1 MIIKGSCL
9 CGKVKYEVNDAECFP
24 ISYCH
29 CENCRKTHGAAFGS
43 SICFKKAD
51 FRWLQ
56 GEELVT
62 QYESSP
68 LTYRCFC
75 SCCGSPLA
83 AFEDKEIL
91 CVSLGSTDGDPG
103 LRPEFH
109 IYVSSKAE
117 WYEISDDLPQFELR
131 SPDTRPPIE
140 QFDK

>member
-9 CGKVKYEVNDAECFP
+9 CQAVIYEVNDAECFP

-29 CENCRKTHGAAFGS
+29 CENCRKAHGAAFGS
-43 SICFKKAD
+43 SVCFKKAD
-51 FRWLQ
+51 FGWIQ

-62 QYESSP
+62 YYESSP

-75 SCCGSPLA
+75 SRCGSPLA

-91 CVSLGSTDGDPG
+91 CISLGSTDGDMG

-109 IYVSSKAE
+109 IYVSSRAP
-117 WYEISDDLPQFELR
+117 WYEINDDLPQFELR
-131 SPDTRPPIE
+131 SPETRPPI
-140 QFDK
+140 DLSDH